1 MKCGLHE
8 LEMLSVDG
16 VAKRQCPEMRT
27 HGGSGIPLLLSAVVA
42 EGRANVTKSNTTRAR
57 MHQAIDISILHG

>member
-1 MKCGLHE
+1 MDVL
-8 LEMLSVDG
+8 
-16 VAKRQCPEMRT
+16 AKREQPEMRT
-27 HGGSGIPLLLSAVVA
+27 HGGPGIPLLLSAVVA

>member
-1 MKCGLHE
+1 M
-8 LEMLSVDG
+8 DG
-16 VAKRQCPEMRT
+16 VAKREQPEMRT
-27 HGGSGIPLLLSAVVA
+27 HGGSGFPLLLSAVVA